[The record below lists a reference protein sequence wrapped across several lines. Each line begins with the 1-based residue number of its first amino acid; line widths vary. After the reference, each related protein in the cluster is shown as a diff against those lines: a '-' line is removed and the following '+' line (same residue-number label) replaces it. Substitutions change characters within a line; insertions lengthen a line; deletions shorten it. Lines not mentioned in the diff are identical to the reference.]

1 MHLLGSLSFDLPFAR
16 AFLWFFPFWWVN
28 HLIWPLEF
36 LQDGKTLYNEL
47 EVVEGMK
54 LDRGYTSPYFIT
66 NQKTQKCVSLFSLD
80 ELFFV
85 VSMCMQTH
93 VWPAATG
100 YCGCFHSCDKIFAF
114 FYDLFPSMSLR
125 SPWKIYSWVPLGD
138 HF

>member
-1 MHLLGSLSFDLPFAR
+1 M
-16 AFLWFFPFWWVN
+16 
-28 HLIWPLEF
+28 IWPLEF

-93 VWPAATG
+93 V
-100 YCGCFHSCDKIFAF
+100 
-114 FYDLFPSMSLR
+114 
-125 SPWKIYSWVPLGD
+125 
-138 HF
+138 